1 MGTRQLTEVI
11 MSLSGN
17 TDKVTKAPIKLA
29 KPNGHTGGARE
40 RQGNNF
46 GKESFRSKIPN
57 EAFKSGYDKI
67 NWGKSND

>member
-1 MGTRQLTEVI
+1 

-17 TDKVTKAPIKLA
+17 TNKPKQSPIVMS

-46 GKESFRSKIPN
+46 GKESFRSKIPT
-57 EAFKSGYDKI
+57 EEFKDGYDVIDWSK
-67 NWGKSND
+67 K